1 MVSPGMVT
9 DADVERYLAAHSAR
23 NPKEQDAMRN
33 EFQVHMLNEAGK
45 AKAVRIAESFSRL
58 LDELEEV
65 CPQSRELSIVKTKL
79 EEAAFFA
86 KRSMAQQAENC
97 EGPRV

>member
-9 DADVERYLAAHSAR
+9 DADVERYLAVYSAR

-45 AKAVRIAESFSRL
+45 AKAVQLAEAFSRL
-58 LDELEEV
+58 LDEVESV
-65 CPQSRELSIVKTKL
+65 CPQSRELSIVKTNL
-79 EEAAFFA
+79 ETASYYA
-86 KRSMAQQAENC
+86 KRAMAQQPEN
-97 EGPRV
+97 RQ